1 MSVANIN
8 GSVVSQGAYQR
19 ARASVANMPS
29 ENLNASGVLS
39 AMKQFTSGVNLS
51 TSMAPFTG
59 GGMNLG
65 IHPEMLRRAGSDPE
79 EMVRLKA
86 LVIDHVE
93 GMRNSI
99 QRFASQG
106 IEIIAQGA
114 RIHEDGT
121 SSGWMIG
128 RGPDLR
134 EQRRERRIEF
144 ELPEEDRPS
153 WVELMRQHMES
164 LLEDEGNHVQRMD
177 DDDSARGWI
186 V

>member
-19 ARASVANMPS
+19 ARASVTNMPS
-29 ENLNASGVLS
+29 GNLNANGVLS

-93 GMRNSI
+93 AMRGSI
-99 QRFASQG
+99 QSFASQG
-106 IEIIAQGA
+106 IEVIAQGA

-121 SSGWMIG
+121 SSGWLIT
-128 RGPDLR
+128 RSPDLR
-134 EQRRERRIEF
+134 EQRRERRAEF
-144 ELPEEDRPS
+144 ELPEDERPS
-153 WVELMRQHMES
+153 WVEIMRQQ
-164 LLEDEGNHVQRMD
+164 LEEIMQEEENQPPHLEHENATR
-177 DDDSARGWI
+177 SWTA
-186 V
+186 

>member
-8 GSVVSQGAYQR
+8 GSVVSQSAYQQ
-19 ARASVANMPS
+19 ARASVANMPNG
-29 ENLNASGVLS
+29 NLNTSGVLS

-93 GMRNSI
+93 AMRGSI

-106 IEIIAQGA
+106 IEVIAQGA

-121 SSGWMIG
+121 SSGWLIA
-128 RGPDLR
+128 RSPDLR
-134 EQRRERRIEF
+134 GERRAQF
-144 ELPEEDRPS
+144 ELPEDDRPS
-153 WVELMRQHMES
+153 WVELMRQHLEES
-164 LLEDEGNHVQRMD
+164 MSEAEENQPSHLEDENSTRN
-177 DDDSARGWI
+177 WI

>member
-1 MSVANIN
+1 MDVANIN
-8 GSVVSQGAYQR
+8 GSVVSQSAYQQ
-19 ARASVANMPS
+19 ARASVANMQS
-29 ENLNASGVLS
+29 GNLNANGVLS
-39 AMKQFTSGVNLS
+39 AIQQFTSGVNLS

-93 GMRNSI
+93 AMRGSI
-99 QRFASQG
+99 QSFASQG
-106 IEIIAQGA
+106 IEVIAQGA

-121 SSGWMIG
+121 SSGWLIT
-128 RGPDLR
+128 RTPDLR
-134 EQRRERRIEF
+134 EQRRERRAEF
-144 ELPEEDRPS
+144 ELPEDDRPS
-153 WVELMRQHMES
+153 WAELMRQRLEAIIQDEENQPRN
-164 LLEDEGNHVQRMD
+164 LEDENATR
-177 DDDSARGWI
+177 SWI